1 MQVMDS
7 RERKRG
13 PACAPGFLA
22 LLPTFGSEPLVEV
35 APGRQIHSLGVFLF
49 PRSVQTAVINVFKG
63 GGLQS
68 NELYALNENIRY
80 VAGLAGTLL
89 PVGLIWGRGATPHHH
104 SWSLTLFSVFCL
116 VLLGASVGFS
126 ESFLTVKFRGPCLSR
141 LLLQRGPVHLSMYI
155 AHVWVAGAQG

>member
-22 LLPTFGSEPLVEV
+22 LLPTFGSERLVEV

-49 PRSVQTAVINVFKG
+49 PCSVQTAVINVFKG

-80 VAGLAGTLL
+80 VAGQLGTL
-89 PVGLIWGRGATPHHH
+89 PSMGLN
-104 SWSLTLFSVFCL
+104 
-116 VLLGASVGFS
+116 
-126 ESFLTVKFRGPCLSR
+126 
-141 LLLQRGPVHLSMYI
+141 
-155 AHVWVAGAQG
+155 